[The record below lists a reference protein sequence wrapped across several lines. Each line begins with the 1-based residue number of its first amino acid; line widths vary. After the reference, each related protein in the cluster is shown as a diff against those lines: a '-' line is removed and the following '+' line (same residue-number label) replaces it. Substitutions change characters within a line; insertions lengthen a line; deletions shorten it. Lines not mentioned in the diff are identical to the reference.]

1 MNGVRAL
8 TAWELTRKLLTELN
22 EFDNLMDKKQ
32 KAKTTKQ
39 DKILD
44 MKINT
49 QEEIIFDIKNKL
61 KNIKL

>member
-1 MNGVRAL
+1 M

-32 KAKTTKQ
+32 KAKTTEQ

>member
-1 MNGVRAL
+1 M

-39 DKILD
+39 DKTLD

>member
-1 MNGVRAL
+1 M

-32 KAKTTKQ
+32 KAKTTKE

>member
-1 MNGVRAL
+1 M

-22 EFDNLMDKKQ
+22 EFDDLMDKKQ

-44 MKINT
+44 MKTNT

>member
-1 MNGVRAL
+1 M

-22 EFDNLMDKKQ
+22 EFDNLMNKKQ
-32 KAKTTKQ
+32 EAKTTKQ

>member
-1 MNGVRAL
+1 M

-22 EFDNLMDKKQ
+22 EFHNLMDKKQ

>member
-1 MNGVRAL
+1 M

-49 QEEIIFDIKNKL
+49 QEEIIFDIENKL

>member
-1 MNGVRAL
+1 M

-39 DKILD
+39 DKLLD

>member
-1 MNGVRAL
+1 M

-39 DKILD
+39 DKILN

>member
-1 MNGVRAL
+1 M

-22 EFDNLMDKKQ
+22 EFDDLMDKKQ

>member
-1 MNGVRAL
+1 M

>member
-1 MNGVRAL
+1 M

-22 EFDNLMDKKQ
+22 EFNNLMDKKQ